1 MHSAPLHPHPRVLP
15 QVKEAAPLCLWSH
28 FHCKKCSEVILEG
41 SAWKKKQAA
50 DGEVGVPQLCPG
62 TPLTSVC
69 PDVGLETVVI
79 FVLLATDSTLIGP
92 WKTGKERRVSQHLL
106 CTTKRPQDPQ

>member
-1 MHSAPLHPHPRVLP
+1 M
-15 QVKEAAPLCLWSH
+15 E
-28 FHCKKCSEVILEG
+28 
-41 SAWKKKQAA
+41 KKQAA

-92 WKTGKERRVSQHLL
+92 WKTGKEETGQPASNAHNQEAPGPSV
-106 CTTKRPQDPQ
+106 TTAGSSRGAQWGVTLQPHRL